1 MTVGYTYRK
10 LRKKQSNRLPHE
22 IQLKPQIGGDL
33 IAADESF
40 DACRISC
47 RLQESGAAGAGHH
60 GRLGGLK
67 LPHTTAASRLTRL
80 ILSELSG
87 T

>member
-10 LRKKQSNRLPHE
+10 FRKKQSNRLPHE

-40 DACRISC
+40 DASRVGC
-47 RLQESGAAGAGHH
+47 RLQESGTAGTGHYR
-60 GRLGGLK
+60 RLGGFK
-67 LPHTTAASRLTRL
+67 S